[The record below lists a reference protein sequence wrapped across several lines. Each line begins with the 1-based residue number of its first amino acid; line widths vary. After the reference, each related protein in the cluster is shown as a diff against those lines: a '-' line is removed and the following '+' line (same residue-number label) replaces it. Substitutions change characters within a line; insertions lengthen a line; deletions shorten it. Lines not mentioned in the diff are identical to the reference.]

1 MKKLAAVILSFSVL
15 LAACGGSGQSKMGG
29 GKGIDVSPDKL
40 SVKIDPVCQMGM
52 DQHPVTDTVTYKGM
66 LYGFCSSG
74 CKEAFVADPES
85 FLASLPK

>member
-1 MKKLAAVILSFSVL
+1 MKNLATVIIIFSGF
-15 LAACGGSGQSKMGG
+15 LAACGGSGKSKMDG

-40 SVKIDPVCQMGM
+40 SVKIDPVCQMRM

-74 CKEAFVADPES
+74 CKEAFVADPAS
-85 FLASLPK
+85 FLASLPE